1 MKFQTKIQDLISHLC
16 VMVILFFFTYDKY
29 VKIFNIVMLLK
40 SIFFNPY
47 FIDEGLIYYEITFE
61 EQNFKHIVL
70 G

>member
-1 MKFQTKIQDLISHLC
+1 
-16 VMVILFFFTYDKY
+16 MVILFFFTYDKY